1 MQNTI
6 KNHRIFTV
14 KYLANSGMVSIVEA
28 RGSSTDRKLIAYDYF
43 FDSSCDIAINYLQ
56 SLGINIVGY
65 GETKDAYVLF
75 SDSWD
80 KGNGFINIKG
90 EK

>member
-6 KNHRIFTV
+6 NNHRVFTV

-28 RGSSTDRKLIAYDYF
+28 RGSSTQRKTIDYNYA
-43 FDSSCDIAINYLQ
+43 FDSSRDIAINYLQ
-56 SLGINIVGY
+56 SLGINILGY
-65 GETKDAYVLF
+65 GETKDAYILF

-80 KGNGFINIKG
+80 KGNGFISIK
-90 EK
+90 